1 MAPIEMERPNY
12 RCDLGD
18 NGGRYKTP
26 AMEAEMALQLLTLH
40 NQHHNQNAAGNQS
53 PTSKKPPKYP
63 RPEIGLEET
72 PERWEAFV
80 AAWGQSK
87 LEYDLRED
95 AAARQ
100 LYLCCST
107 DLSTSINRVT
117 GGRQH
122 SLNEA
127 TLLARMKELV
137 VPFQNPAVY
146 VHEFLAMMQQPDE
159 GVRHY
164 LSRLKGVA
172 SRCEFTTLCTCNEEV
187 SYSDHIVR
195 YKLVSGLVDEE
206 IKEDMLGLE
215 NKSLDDTVKAVEAK
229 ESAKRARTRLGA
241 KVTSQ
246 INKITPNQKHCKCC
260 GKSGHSHENIEERRA
275 SCPAYNATCFRCQ
288 KKGHFSEQC
297 RKKPKPKNTIQE
309 VGTTSPQGKT
319 SPNVEHSAHSVSAG
333 TTAGLLSIQVAST
346 SSSEAKNMRSVPHLI
361 HEQG

>member
-1 MAPIEMERPNY
+1 MAPIEMECPNY
-12 RCDLGD
+12 KCDLGD
-18 NGGRYKTP
+18 SGGRYKTP
-26 AMEAEMALQLLTLH
+26 AMETEMALQLLTLH
-40 NQHHNQNAAGNQS
+40 NQHHNQNAAVNQS

-80 AAWGQSK
+80 AAWGQYK
-87 LEYDLRED
+87 LEYDLQGD

-164 LSRLKGVA
+164 LSRLKGVQP
-172 SRCEFTTLCTCNEEV
+172 SES
-187 SYSDHIVR
+187 SYISYFSYIGH
-195 YKLVSGLVDEE
+195 
-206 IKEDMLGLE
+206 
-215 NKSLDDTVKAVEAK
+215 
-229 ESAKRARTRLGA
+229 
-241 KVTSQ
+241 
-246 INKITPNQKHCKCC
+246 KC
-260 GKSGHSHENIEERRA
+260 S
-275 SCPAYNATCFRCQ
+275 YN
-288 KKGHFSEQC
+288 
-297 RKKPKPKNTIQE
+297 PI
-309 VGTTSPQGKT
+309 
-319 SPNVEHSAHSVSAG
+319 
-333 TTAGLLSIQVAST
+333 
-346 SSSEAKNMRSVPHLI
+346 
-361 HEQG
+361 